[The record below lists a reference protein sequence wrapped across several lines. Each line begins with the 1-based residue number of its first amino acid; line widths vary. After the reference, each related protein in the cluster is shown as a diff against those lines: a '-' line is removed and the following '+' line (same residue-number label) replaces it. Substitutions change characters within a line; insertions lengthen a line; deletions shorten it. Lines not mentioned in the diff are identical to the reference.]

1 MMDVKKNYR
10 EAVGKVDQ
18 LYFKEGTVGKMDND
32 IWYYHMNEAELLE
45 KQAVLKDYYNLLND
59 YLKLIRGIANEVFY
73 LG

>member
-1 MMDVKKNYR
+1 MDVQKNYR
-10 EAVGKVDQ
+10 NAVGKVHQ
-18 LYFKEGTVGKMDND
+18 LYFKEGTVGKMDNG

-45 KQAVLKDYYNLLND
+45 KQAVLKDNYNLLND